1 MQKIEY
7 NFCSITQSYLFSAL
21 KEVRINSTHNLIMK
35 IQNKKELRNIA
46 TNHSA
51 NIDYKDFMR
60 IYRKCIREP
69 YSFLAIDTTLPVD
82 NSLRF
87 RKNLI
92 FTITL
97 TNKLKTLDD
106 KIRANQAK
114 YDVDRKTVKISALF
128 SKELDKCEY
137 LTGEDLQHKPG
148 VVEQAKYEY
157 SPLGKVFKRGL
168 EKEDKKEELLKKLQ
182 HIEDT
187 NETKIIK
194 IIN

>member
-1 MQKIEY
+1 MYK
-7 NFCSITQSYLFSAL
+7 
-21 KEVRINSTHNLIMK
+21 STIFFPGYWYY
-35 IQNKKELRNIA
+35 IA
-46 TNHSA
+46 S
-51 NIDYKDFMR
+51 
-60 IYRKCIREP
+60 
-69 YSFLAIDTTLPVD
+69 D

-128 SKELDKCEY
+128 SKELDKYEY

-148 VVEQAKYEY
+148 VVEQAKFEY
-157 SPLGKVFKRGL
+157 SPLGKVFNRGL
-168 EKEDKKEELLKKLQ
+168 EKEDKKEELLKNYNILKTQ
-182 HIEDT
+182 M
-187 NETKIIK
+187 KQK
-194 IIN
+194 